1 MLGSS
6 FLYSLALVTPGLVQP
21 VRVAHALVDG
31 PGGAL
36 TGSQVHVLPEL
47 VDEPLFAVDFVVMF
61 VAVAV

>member
-1 MLGSS
+1 M
-6 FLYSLALVTPGLVQP
+6 QP

-61 VAVAV
+61 VVMFFTG